1 MNLRKKIIEQKSAQN
16 SKKIHATSLNKY
28 ELFFNK
34 LNDIKGLS
42 LIQSKDASDEDL
54 LLAHSEKWLE
64 RLKLNDLTQ
73 REEEELSM
81 PNSKLLIPKAWK
93 LAGATIEASLNSLKC
108 GLGISAIGGGHHAKT
123 NTGEGFCPINDIAI
137 AIKKLQ
143 KENNIKKVLI
153 VDLDAHQGNGNAEI
167 FQNDKNIFTYSA
179 HREFGY
185 PEKREKSSLDI
196 ELPLKTK
203 DEAYYKALKD
213 SLPSIAKV
221 SNFDLVFYI
230 AGADIY
236 EKDLLGGMKV
246 SMAGIQKRDKWV
258 FEILSTLKIPTV
270 LTFAGG
276 YAENIEDTA
285 QIYLNTVSEALKTY
299 LSFNKLIHF

>member
-1 MNLRKKIIEQKSAQN
+1 M
-16 SKKIHATSLNKY
+16 
-28 ELFFNK
+28 
-34 LNDIKGLS
+34 
-42 LIQSKDASDEDL
+42 
-54 LLAHSEKWLE
+54 
-64 RLKLNDLTQ
+64 
-73 REEEELSM
+73 
-81 PNSKLLIPKAWK
+81 
-93 LAGATIEASLNSLKC
+93 
-108 GLGISAIGGGHHAKT
+108 
-123 NTGEGFCPINDIAI
+123 
-137 AIKKLQ
+137 
-143 KENNIKKVLI
+143 
-153 VDLDAHQGNGNAEI
+153 DLDAHQGNGNAEI